1 MWMTG
6 RLIAVTC
13 AVAAMLSIINNPA
26 QAQAMSGRDIGMNS
40 VHVAYYKTPPGRQ
53 DEWLAVYKKYHQP
66 IMDYEIKQGVVISNT
81 LFAPKY
87 HDGEQSWDFVIITIS
102 PPAGKGPI
110 LGVTR
115 AELIRKLFPDVEDY
129 VRGERQRWALTLRCQ
144 EGDLVQI
151 DTTRDPLS
159 LYYPLD
165 PPEGKK

>member
-1 MWMTG
+1 MWMIG
-6 RLIAVTC
+6 RLAALTC
-13 AVAAMLSIINNPA
+13 AVAAMMSLTSNHA
-26 QAQAMSGRDIGMNS
+26 RAQAMSGRDLGMNV

-66 IMDYEIKQGVVISNT
+66 IMDYEVKKGVVISNT
-81 LFAPKY
+81 MFAPRY
-87 HDGEQSWDFVIITIS
+87 HDGDQSWDFVIITVS
-102 PPAGKGPI
+102 PPAGKGPT
-110 LGVTR
+110 LGMTR

-129 VRGERQRWALTLRCQ
+129 VRGERQRWSLTVRCQ

-165 PPEGKK
+165 PPDRKE

>member
-6 RLIAVTC
+6 RLTAITC
-13 AVAAMLSIINNPA
+13 AVAAMMFLTNKPTH
-26 QAQAMSGRDIGMNS
+26 AQAMSGRDIGMNS

-81 LFAPKY
+81 MFAPKY
-87 HDGEQSWDFVIITIS
+87 HDGEQSWDFVIITIT
-102 PPAGKGPI
+102 PPAGKGPT
-110 LGVTR
+110 LGMTR
-115 AELIRKLFPDVEDY
+115 AELIRKLFPNVEDY
-129 VRGERQRWALTLRCQ
+129 VQGERQRWALTLRCQ

>member
-1 MWMTG
+1 MWMIG
-6 RLIAVTC
+6 RLTAITC
-13 AVAAMLSIINNPA
+13 AVAAMISLTSEPA
-26 QAQAMSGRDIGMNS
+26 HAQAMSGRDIGMNS

-66 IMDYEIKQGVVISNT
+66 IMDYEIKKGVVISNT
-81 LFAPKY
+81 MYAPKY

-102 PPAGKGPI
+102 PPAGKGPT
-110 LGVTR
+110 LGMTR
-115 AELIRKLFPDVEDY
+115 AELIRKLFPNVEDY

-165 PPEGKK
+165 PPERKK

>member
-13 AVAAMLSIINNPA
+13 AVAAMMSIINNPA

-102 PPAGKGPI
+102 PPAGKGPT
-110 LGVTR
+110 LGMTR

-151 DTTRDPLS
+151 DTARDPLS